1 MRLTVVWKGG
11 KQRLKNPWPGK
22 LVCAKRRREP
32 LRIPTAVVATQRS
45 ERMFRRHSD
54 LLSHAEEHDYDAS
67 SAKTGHGDVGWV
79 KRRAPDCYAAW
90 LDALYSRLSPPWS
103 QLSASQ

>member
-1 MRLTVVWKGG
+1 
-11 KQRLKNPWPGK
+11 
-22 LVCAKRRREP
+22 
-32 LRIPTAVVATQRS
+32 
-45 ERMFRRHSD
+45 MFRRHSD